1 MSSAFLCVL
10 NRAVR
15 TLERT
20 GVAESADLHAA
31 RRMQAD
37 RADAKARPGGGPDIP
52 GSVAGEHGSGTAL
65 ALFPVSV
72 TAFQAP
78 ILLQIGNK
86 IALPRSQ
93 CRIPWR

>member
-1 MSSAFLCVL
+1 MPSAFLCVL

-20 GVAESADLHAA
+20 GVAESGDLHAV

-37 RADAKARPGGGPDIP
+37 HADAKARLRGGPDIP

-72 TAFQAP
+72 TAVLVADFITNQ
-78 ILLQIGNK
+78 
-86 IALPRSQ
+86 
-93 CRIPWR
+93 